1 MTTKACA
8 LVQNELM
15 FLGDILSIGM
25 VKKGLERIGS
35 SPDLA
40 TPAELAKAIDIHIEP
55 AMVTFVGP
63 IKARKIALQIKN
75 KLNAV
80 GAN

>member
-1 MTTKACA
+1 MATKACA

-15 FLGDILSIGM
+15 FLGDILSMGM
-25 VKKGLERIGS
+25 VRKGLERVGS
-35 SPDLA
+35 SPDMA
-40 TPAELAKAIDIHIEP
+40 TPAELSKAIDVHIEP

-75 KLNAV
+75 KLTAA

>member
-1 MTTKACA
+1 MATKACEF
-8 LVQNELM
+8 VQDELM

-25 VKKGLERIGS
+25 VKKGLERVGS
-35 SPDLA
+35 SPDMA
-40 TPAELAKAIDIHIEP
+40 TPKELAKALDVHIEP

-63 IKARKIALQIKN
+63 VKARKIALQIKS
-75 KLNAV
+75 KLMNM